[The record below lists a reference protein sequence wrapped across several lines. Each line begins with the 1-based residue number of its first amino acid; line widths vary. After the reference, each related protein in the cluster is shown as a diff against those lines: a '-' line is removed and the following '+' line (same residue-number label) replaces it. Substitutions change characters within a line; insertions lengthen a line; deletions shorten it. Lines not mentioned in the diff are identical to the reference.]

1 MDEAERRGGI
11 CSQGAVIVNG
21 DVVRVTHAVRKQP
34 CDSAHSPQLTAAH
47 CCHYTYM
54 QAILNITIELHVLNR
69 EKNVHDA
76 CILCPGVPV

>member
-1 MDEAERRGGI
+1 M
-11 CSQGAVIVNG
+11 SVLVNG

-34 CDSAHSPQLTAAH
+34 CDSAHSSQLTAAH

-69 EKNVHDA
+69 GGGMCMMHA
-76 CILCPGVPV
+76 YHAPVFLFDSWS